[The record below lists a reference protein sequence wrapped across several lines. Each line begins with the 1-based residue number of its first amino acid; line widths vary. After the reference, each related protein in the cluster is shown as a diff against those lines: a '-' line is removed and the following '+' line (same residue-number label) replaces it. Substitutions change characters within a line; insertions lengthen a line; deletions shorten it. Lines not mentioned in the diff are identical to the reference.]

1 MKPLYLIMFFEDFPE
16 PCEVEVLVVLEENE
30 AEVKLAEG
38 QLQVVV
44 FPGVGY
50 SLLLFVL
57 EQSVHSI
64 LSAMTKSPQGGRF
77 G

>member
-1 MKPLYLIMFFEDFPE
+1 MFFEDFPE

-44 FPGVGY
+44 FPGVRY